1 MKGRKKEA
9 QGEAYLEHVGG
20 RADSRRDGTLW
31 TGSAKIRCSSGSSA
45 HSSETRNRVA
55 VDVVVEES
63 SLDVEDDVVEDRSL
77 ELANSDVED
86 STSEVEL
93 VADVERETSVLV
105 WVDCVDELTEGW
117 LVEVICD
124 VIVGDVDTSLM
135 LSLEVTREVESV
147 VEKTEEDEKVEM
159 A

>member
-1 MKGRKKEA
+1 M
-9 QGEAYLEHVGG
+9 
-20 RADSRRDGTLW
+20 
-31 TGSAKIRCSSGSSA
+31 
-45 HSSETRNRVA
+45 
-55 VDVVVEES
+55 
-63 SLDVEDDVVEDRSL
+63 
-77 ELANSDVED
+77 
-86 STSEVEL
+86 
-93 VADVERETSVLV
+93 ADVERETSVLV

>member
-1 MKGRKKEA
+1 M
-9 QGEAYLEHVGG
+9 
-20 RADSRRDGTLW
+20 
-31 TGSAKIRCSSGSSA
+31 
-45 HSSETRNRVA
+45 
-55 VDVVVEES
+55 
-63 SLDVEDDVVEDRSL
+63 
-77 ELANSDVED
+77 
-86 STSEVEL
+86 
-93 VADVERETSVLV
+93 ADVERETSVLV

-124 VIVGDVDTSLM
+124 VIVGDVDTSLT

>member
-1 MKGRKKEA
+1 M
-9 QGEAYLEHVGG
+9 
-20 RADSRRDGTLW
+20 
-31 TGSAKIRCSSGSSA
+31 
-45 HSSETRNRVA
+45 
-55 VDVVVEES
+55 
-63 SLDVEDDVVEDRSL
+63 
-77 ELANSDVED
+77 
-86 STSEVEL
+86 
-93 VADVERETSVLV
+93 ADVERETSVLV

-124 VIVGDVDTSLM
+124 VIVGDVDTSLI